1 MGGGKY
7 NCGEEQEG
15 ALLVLCLNMRVYNSV
30 HLFLGWP
37 QYTHSAGV
45 LRNTRVWLHRRLEV
59 TCCTYMT
66 GYFHVY
72 PFGQILV
79 TICMNCFSCT
89 WTLCLSV
96 IFTCT

>member
-1 MGGGKY
+1 MGGGEY

-66 GYFHVY
+66 GDIFMYTL
-72 PFGQILV
+72 LV
-79 TICMNCFSCT
+79 RF
-89 WTLCLSV
+89 LLQ
-96 IFTCT
+96 FA